1 MTLWSSPL
9 WFEMTSCSIGQA
21 VDVADASGIIARL
34 CHMNV
39 LKKGINDE
47 LFHGSSSLKK
57 WCNFPLCNKRF
68 NVKLPKLYPPDI

>member
-1 MTLWSSPL
+1 
-9 WFEMTSCSIGQA
+9 MTSCCSVGA

-47 LFHGSSSLKK
+47 LFLG
-57 WCNFPLCNKRF
+57 
-68 NVKLPKLYPPDI
+68 